1 METLV
6 IRDRP
11 LRCGHDSLF
20 DGVRN
25 GVSGDCTEALEG
37 SHGQAVC
44 DLGGHSL
51 HVFIS

>member
-1 METLV
+1 MEALV

-20 DGVRN
+20 DGVRD
-25 GVSGDCTEALEG
+25 GVSGDGTESLDG
-37 SHGQAVC
+37 SHGQALC
-44 DLGGHSL
+44 DLSGHSL